1 MISLGCLSLSNFE
14 GKQVNVPTLS
24 HKKKPTLT
32 PTTGG
37 CLLIL
42 IKPSRS
48 PSGSAPFLF
57 NQFSYALVKKY
68 HNIILASIIHILN
81 DLFPNQHPPPSVQQ
95 LCAGSLPCLR
105 TWTSW
110 LPLKKPFVLHS
121 QCYWAGHLNTYRFAT
136 CVTSSLLLGPF
147 SLPVG
152 WFLRVKPSC
161 NTSLT
166 FLKGPLHVAPFSRA
180 LEWYQPLSPPLH
192 WNLPRHLPLYWCC

>member
-68 HNIILASIIHILN
+68 HNIILSYIIHILN
-81 DLFPNQHPPPSVQQ
+81 DLFSQPAPSSF
-95 LCAGSLPCLR
+95 CATAVCWVLTLFEDLNILIAP
-105 TWTSW
+105 
-110 LPLKKPFVLHS
+110 KKTFRPS
-121 QCYWAGHLNTYRFAT
+121 Q
-136 CVTSSLLLGPF
+136 SMLLGW
-147 SLPVG
+147 SS
-152 WFLRVKPSC
+152 K
-161 NTSLT
+161 
-166 FLKGPLHVAPFSRA
+166 
-180 LEWYQPLSPPLH
+180 YM
-192 WNLPRHLPLYWCC
+192 